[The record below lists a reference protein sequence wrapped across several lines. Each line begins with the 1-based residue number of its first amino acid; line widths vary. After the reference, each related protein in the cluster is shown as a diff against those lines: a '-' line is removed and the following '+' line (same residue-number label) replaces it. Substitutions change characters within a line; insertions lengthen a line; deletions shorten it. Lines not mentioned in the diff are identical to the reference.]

1 MRVGLVCYFHDK
13 MKGHSSFNQFEL
25 CCWLSMLLLLSGD
38 VHENPGPSTSS
49 TSTMDTFVPAQG
61 NLSLVHYNVQSI
73 LNKKDILF
81 GDYDILAFTET
92 WLNPNIYPSDLLFPS
107 FHTPFRR
114 DRQSD
119 PHGGIIVYVKSDIF
133 VFERR
138 DLEVNDVECLWLELK
153 IKSRRLLFGTF
164 YRPPSSCA
172 AVLDNTNTLITL
184 AFDTDIKTLLL
195 LETDFNHDMKKAVS
209 RQKIDSLYMPFSM
222 SPIIRDSTHF
232 SENSQSLINIFLV
245 TSPDDVIDSG
255 VGEPFLDQN
264 VRFHCPIYCILRFSR
279 TTASTSR
286 RKVWTFSQGD
296 YVTLRNRISTF
307 YWHSCFDKD
316 IDI

>member
-1 MRVGLVCYFHDK
+1 MRVGLFCYFQNK
-13 MKGHSSFNQFEL
+13 MKGYSSFNQFEL
-25 CCWLSMLLLLSGD
+25 CCWLSMILLLSGD

-49 TSTMDTFVPAQG
+49 TSSVDTFVPAQG

-81 GDYDILAFTET
+81 GDLRNYDILSFTET
-92 WLNPNIYPSDLLFPS
+92 WLNPNINSSDLLFPS

-114 DRQSD
+114 DRESD

-133 VFERR
+133 VLERR

-153 IKSRRLLFGTF
+153 IKSRRLLIGTF

-172 AVLDNTNTLITL
+172 AVLDNINTSISL
-184 AFDTDIKTLLL
+184 AFDTGIKNIIVTG
-195 LETDFNHDMKKAVS
+195 DFNLDMNKAVS
-209 RQKIDSLYMPFSM
+209 RQKIDSLCMQFGM
-222 SPIIRDSTHF
+222 SQIIRDSTHYT
-232 SENSQSLINIFLV
+232 ENSQSLIDIFLV

-264 VRFHCPIYCILRFSR
+264 VRFHCPIYCILRFNR
-279 TTASTSR
+279 TTASTFR
-286 RKVWTFSQGD
+286 R
-296 YVTLRNRISTF
+296 
-307 YWHSCFDKD
+307 
-316 IDI
+316 